1 MPVSW
6 KGNALNDD
14 YTDEADGVD
23 DFDADIHQPPAK
35 QPASKRQWEQP
46 FSIPRAANEFT
57 GALTAMPGNPAGRQR
72 LTSRQAPADS
82 ADGSPVHDVP
92 QQVVHHSPIE
102 YDPDGW
108 VGATYEPQG
117 ASATDNWTPVPTE
130 PLTQY
135 DYSPDPGR
143 TAPAELRQPKANG
156 VVRRAVYVSVAV
168 VVVALAAGSLWVF
181 LRGNATHDSQTPDSA
196 VAATTS
202 AAASSSGPTSS
213 TPADDCP
220 ESTAGGIVRGHGP
233 GDQQSGPGVI
243 MAWNYAYYTD
253 RSGAA
258 AKSVTTPGAVADAN
272 VIQQY
277 IDKIPAG
284 THYCLLI
291 EPDAPTV
298 SNGPNRFRVTLTE
311 IPPAEKGQ
319 DLQPV
324 PTVIP
329 QTIDTIQVSGK
340 TWITGI
346 RKRDG

>member
-1 MPVSW
+1 M
-6 KGNALNDD
+6 NDD

-23 DFDADIHQPPAK
+23 DFDDDIHHPPVK
-35 QPASKRQWEQP
+35 QPTSRPRWEQP

-57 GALTAMPGNPAGRQR
+57 GELTDAPGTSAGRQR
-72 LTSRQAPADS
+72 LTSRQGPISDATPVDAARQIEDHTYETPEPRLQQPATGYSQNAWGMPAHDPWTEPAGDDWAPVPAVPPAPPEPYTGRDLSSAAPANEPGRRKRTGRRI
-82 ADGSPVHDVP
+82 A
-92 QQVVHHSPIE
+92 
-102 YDPDGW
+102 
-108 VGATYEPQG
+108 VGA
-117 ASATDNWTPVPTE
+117 
-130 PLTQY
+130 L
-135 DYSPDPGR
+135 
-143 TAPAELRQPKANG
+143 
-156 VVRRAVYVSVAV
+156 
-168 VVVALAAGSLWVF
+168 
-181 LRGNATHDSQTPDSA
+181 A
-196 VAATTS
+196 VAAVAAVGVTGTHYLRNSDTTTEKPAAAAVPATSTS
-202 AAASSSGPTSS
+202 ANPS

-220 ESTAGGIVRGHGP
+220 DSTAGGIVRGDGP

-243 MAWNYAYYTD
+243 KAWNHAYYSE

-277 IDKIPAG
+277 IDKIPAD

-298 SNGPNRFRVTLTE
+298 ANGPNRFRVTLTE
-311 IPPAEKGQ
+311 IPPVEKGQ

-329 QTIDTIQVSGK
+329 QTIETIQVGGK
-340 TWITGI
+340 TWITAI